1 MSYMSGGVV
10 IAVLG
15 DVVGSKG
22 HADAGALR
30 SLLKDA
36 LARVNRLVEADQ
48 PLLMTIGDEFQGL
61 YTGIDAALEATLLL
75 RLSLVG
81 RVDVR
86 FGIGSGLLD
95 VRDPAEEP
103 FGQDG
108 PAWWAAREAI
118 GSVADAMTRRASPR
132 GLRTGFVEWSDRAES
147 EATMRSAL
155 VNALLVTRDEI
166 VGQMDDR
173 AARLAFAYLTGRNIK
188 QTADDEG
195 ISASA
200 VYDRLQRSGTYA
212 VAVAVRSLRELSA

>member
-1 MSYMSGGVV
+1 MGTEPVV
-10 IAVLG
+10 AVLG
-15 DVVGSKG
+15 DVVGSKRHG
-22 HADAGALR
+22 DAGTLR
-30 SLLKDA
+30 SRLKDHMEK
-36 LARVNRLVEADQ
+36 VNGLIEADQ

-61 YTGIDAALEATLLL
+61 YGGIDVALEATLLL

-86 FGIGSGLLD
+86 FGIGLGPLD
-95 VRDPAEEP
+95 VRDPADEP

-118 GSVADAMTRRASPR
+118 ESVATEMTRRASPR
-132 GLRTGFVEWSDRAES
+132 GLRTGFVEWGDGAAS
-147 EATMRSAL
+147 ETTMRSAL
-155 VNALLVTRDEI
+155 VNAVLVTRDEI

-173 AARLAFAYLTGRNIK
+173 AARLAFAYLTDRNIK
-188 QTADDEG
+188 ETAAEEG

-212 VAVAVRSLRELSA
+212 VAAAVRSLREVAA